1 MNCGWS
7 TYPLLTPPPE
17 MAGLTKGLWKP
28 IGFQGRVL
36 WMEPDT
42 FNLAVSEQCQWLGR
56 FWDQHRVKAIQKVRR
71 NPWKSCFLGEEVK
84 FIFGGIPEPP
94 NSQLTICW
102 FLLRVY
108 SFQYLYPRNPLAGH
122 LVNRQLEVFK
132 EYLDPSSV
140 QHILR
145 FETLAS
151 GLARHEDLY
160 LFVWK
165 KHRVH
170 GWKLLLNFQVPGRN
184 VRGSGWCSCEE
195 K

>member
-1 MNCGWS
+1 M
-7 TYPLLTPPPE
+7 
-17 MAGLTKGLWKP
+17 
-28 IGFQGRVL
+28 
-36 WMEPDT
+36 
-42 FNLAVSEQCQWLGR
+42 
-56 FWDQHRVKAIQKVRR
+56 
-71 NPWKSCFLGEEVK
+71 K

-94 NSQLTICW
+94 NSELTICW

-160 LFVWK
+160 LLCRKNCFSIF
-165 KHRVH
+165 R
-170 GWKLLLNFQVPGRN
+170 FQVEMFGVVAGAVVKRN
-184 VRGSGWCSCEE
+184 SHWKIFLVVLQGEFQQNLI
-195 K
+195 